1 MTVSAAYLNSCTSE
15 QSQTRIE
22 FELKRLAKLMHLTSV
37 DDIDWH
43 RFDRAAVVSLLS
55 HPELKTRKATTQ
67 NFTLSVIK
75 RLCEEAYFAQL
86 LPVAR
91 YLSIKRI
98 PNFRSIR
105 CPPPFCV
112 TKTEILK
119 MLQLCRQDGSL
130 KGIRD
135 AAILAVGFG
144 CGLRRSEIAKLP
156 MDNIDFSN
164 HLVRII
170 GKGNRE
176 RIIGLSDSVWN
187 YLQQWLEQRGSTGT
201 SYCFVPLAKGEKLIT
216 SRHLNDETIYLIVQ
230 TRSLTAIGRTITPH
244 DLRRAFASHLLASN
258 IDINTLRIV
267 MGHSDI
273 STTQIY
279 DRRDELTRITAIAQI
294 ALLP

>member
-1 MTVSAAYLNSCTSE
+1 
-15 QSQTRIE
+15 
-22 FELKRLAKLMHLTSV
+22 
-37 DDIDWH
+37 
-43 RFDRAAVVSLLS
+43 
-55 HPELKTRKATTQ
+55 
-67 NFTLSVIK
+67 
-75 RLCEEAYFAQL
+75 
-86 LPVAR
+86 
-91 YLSIKRI
+91 
-98 PNFRSIR
+98 
-105 CPPPFCV
+105 
-112 TKTEILK
+112 
-119 MLQLCRQDGSL
+119 
-130 KGIRD
+130 
-135 AAILAVGFG
+135 
-144 CGLRRSEIAKLP
+144 

-176 RIIGLSDSVWN
+176 RIIGLSESVCN
-187 YLQQWLEQRGSTGT
+187 YLQQWLDRRGSTGT

-244 DLRRAFASHLLASN
+244 DLRRAFASHLLANN

-279 DRRDELTRITAIAQI
+279 DRRDELARITTIAQI

>member
-176 RIIGLSDSVWN
+176 RIIGLSDSVCN

-244 DLRRAFASHLLASN
+244 DLRVLFPL
-258 IDINTLRIV
+258 
-267 MGHSDI
+267 I
-273 STTQIY
+273 SLQAI
-279 DRRDELTRITAIAQI
+279 LTSTH
-294 ALLP
+294 